1 MVWSFVQAT
10 VLSVPGSLLNLHRGL
25 AAGPTLG
32 LADLVLEATCF
43 RFGSFLSAVCRCLPC
58 PKGAGCSIPGRRIP
72 TIHLRAGSD
81 RIPHLALWSRRFF
94 LAVKFAAHSPRPC

>member
-58 PKGAGCSIPGRRIP
+58 PKGAGVVSLAEEFRPSICALVPTVFRIWP
-72 TIHLRAGSD
+72 SGPAVS
-81 RIPHLALWSRRFF
+81 F
-94 LAVKFAAHSPRPC
+94 LL